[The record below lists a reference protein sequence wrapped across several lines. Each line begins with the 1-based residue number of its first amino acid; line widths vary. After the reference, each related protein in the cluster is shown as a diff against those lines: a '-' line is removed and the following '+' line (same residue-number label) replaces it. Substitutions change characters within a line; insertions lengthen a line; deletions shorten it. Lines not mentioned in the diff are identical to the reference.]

1 MCRLAPGSD
10 APVTDRC
17 QRILSINST
26 TNIFFVETSNPAS
39 PVPPT
44 SVTVPKNDKR
54 TITGWAFFDWAN
66 SAYALVITVAIFP
79 GYFLELTNDTL
90 NVFGLRMSDS
100 TLYAWSIALAY
111 LVIAALSPL
120 LSGIADYGGKKKV
133 FLRFFT
139 TLGALACISLMFF
152 TSMQTLWVGVTG
164 FILATVGFAGGIVFY
179 NSFLPLIATEDR
191 YDDVSAKGFSYG
203 FVGSVILLI
212 ANLIIIMNY
221 EWFGF
226 PDGLRAVP
234 TAFVMVGLWWIGFA
248 QIPLRRLPDDM
259 APTTRENLLTKGYQ
273 EIKKVWRIVR
283 GDSNTLA
290 FLFAFFCYNAG
301 VQAVLFLAS
310 TFAEKELHFNTQ
322 KLIFLVLILQ
332 IVAIGGAW
340 ASAKL
345 SGKKGNKFSIMV
357 MLLIWTGIC
366 ITGYFVE
373 TGLDF
378 YLLAAA
384 VGLVMGGI
392 QSLSRATYAKLL
404 PENTPDTASFFSF
417 YDVMDKVSTVAGT
430 FVFGF
435 VENLTGG
442 MRNSVA
448 ALAVFFV
455 LSLIVLVTVKIKRMS
470 SNASTVS
477 IN

>member
-1 MCRLAPGSD
+1 M
-10 APVTDRC
+10 
-17 QRILSINST
+17 
-26 TNIFFVETSNPAS
+26 ETSAQS
-39 PVPPT
+39 PLPI
-44 SVTVPKNDKR
+44 SESPKNDKR
-54 TITGWAFFDWAN
+54 IIAGWAFFDWAN

-79 GYFLELTNDTL
+79 GYFLELTNDSV
-90 NVFGLRMSDS
+90 NVFGIRMSDS

-111 LVIAALSPL
+111 LIIAALSPL

-139 TLGALACISLMFF
+139 TLGALACISLLFF
-152 TSMQTLWVGVTG
+152 TGMKTLWVGVTG

-203 FVGSVILLI
+203 FIGSVILLV
-212 ANLIIIMNY
+212 ANLLIIMNY

-234 TAFVMVGLWWIGFA
+234 TAFVMVGLWWLGFA
-248 QIPLRRLPDDM
+248 QIPLRRLPND
-259 APTTRENLLTKGYQ
+259 APQQNRENLLTKGY
-273 EIKKVWRIVR
+273 EELRKVWRVVR

-310 TFAEKELHFNTQ
+310 IFADKVLGFNAQ

-345 SGKKGNKFSIMV
+345 SGIKGNKFSIMV

-366 ITGYFVE
+366 ITGYFVQ

-404 PENTPDTASFFSF
+404 PEDTPDTASYFSF

-435 VENLTGG
+435 VENITGG

-455 LSLIVLVTVKIKRMS
+455 ISLIVLATVTIRRMNNSTVTV
-470 SNASTVS
+470 NQE
-477 IN
+477 

>member
-1 MCRLAPGSD
+1 MP
-10 APVTDRC
+10 
-17 QRILSINST
+17 
-26 TNIFFVETSNPAS
+26 E
-39 PVPPT
+39 
-44 SVTVPKNDKR
+44 KNDKR
-54 TITGWAFFDWAN
+54 VITGWAFFDWAN

-79 GYFLELTNDTL
+79 GYFLELTDDVIH
-90 NVFGLRMSDS
+90 VFGIRMSDS

-111 LVIAALSPL
+111 LVIAVLSPI
-120 LSGIADYGGKKKV
+120 LSGIADYGGKKKA

-139 TLGALACISLMFF
+139 LMGSLACISLLFF
-152 TSMQTLWVGVTG
+152 TSMNTLWVGVTG
-164 FILATVGFAGGIVFY
+164 FILATIGFAGGIVFY

-203 FVGSVILLI
+203 FIGSVILLI
-212 ANLIIIMNY
+212 INLIVIMNY
-221 EWFGF
+221 GWFGF

-234 TAFVMVGLWWIGFA
+234 TAFVMVGLWWLGFA
-248 QIPLRRLPDDM
+248 QIPLRRLPDD
-259 APTTRENLLTKGYQ
+259 APPQSRENLLTKGY
-273 EIKKVWRIVR
+273 EELRKVWRVVR
-283 GDSNTLA
+283 GDSNTLS

-310 TFAEKELHFNTQ
+310 TFAEKELHFDTT

-340 ASAKL
+340 GSAKL
-345 SGKKGNKFSIMV
+345 SGAKGNKFSIMV

-366 ITGYFVE
+366 ITGYFVQ

-378 YLLAAA
+378 YLLAVA

-404 PENTPDTASFFSF
+404 PENTPDTASYFSF

-435 VENLTGG
+435 VEHLTGG
-442 MRNSVA
+442 MRNSVMS
-448 ALAVFFV
+448 LAVFFV
-455 LSLIVLVTVKIKRMS
+455 LSLVVL
-470 SNASTVS
+470 AFVS
-477 IN
+477 IRRMIGNGPVPA

>member
-1 MCRLAPGSD
+1 MP
-10 APVTDRC
+10 
-17 QRILSINST
+17 
-26 TNIFFVETSNPAS
+26 E
-39 PVPPT
+39 
-44 SVTVPKNDKR
+44 KNDKR
-54 TITGWAFFDWAN
+54 VITGWAFFDWAN

-79 GYFLELTNDTL
+79 GYFLELTDDVIH
-90 NVFGLRMSDS
+90 VFGIRMSDS

-111 LVIAALSPL
+111 LVIAVLSPI
-120 LSGIADYGGKKKV
+120 LSGIADYGGKKKA

-139 TLGALACISLMFF
+139 LMGSLACISLLFF
-152 TSMQTLWVGVTG
+152 TSMNTLWVGVTG
-164 FILATVGFAGGIVFY
+164 FILATIGFAGGIVFY

-203 FVGSVILLI
+203 FIGSVILLI
-212 ANLIIIMNY
+212 INLIVIMNY
-221 EWFGF
+221 GWFGF

-234 TAFVMVGLWWIGFA
+234 TAFVMVGLWWLGFA
-248 QIPLRRLPDDM
+248 QIPLRRLPDD
-259 APTTRENLLTKGYQ
+259 APPQSRENLLTKGY
-273 EIKKVWRIVR
+273 EELRKVWRVVR
-283 GDSNTLA
+283 GDSNTLS

-310 TFAEKELHFNTQ
+310 TFAEKELHFDTT

-340 ASAKL
+340 GSAKL
-345 SGKKGNKFSIMV
+345 SGAKGNKFSIMV

-366 ITGYFVE
+366 ITGYFVQ

-378 YLLAAA
+378 YLLAVA

-404 PENTPDTASFFSF
+404 PENTPDTASYFSF

-435 VENLTGG
+435 VEQLTGG
-442 MRNSVA
+442 MRNSVMS
-448 ALAVFFV
+448 LAVFFV
-455 LSLIVLVTVKIKRMS
+455 LSLVVLAFVRIRRMIG
-470 SNASTVS
+470 NGPVPA
-477 IN
+477 

>member
-1 MCRLAPGSD
+1 MP
-10 APVTDRC
+10 
-17 QRILSINST
+17 
-26 TNIFFVETSNPAS
+26 E
-39 PVPPT
+39 
-44 SVTVPKNDKR
+44 KNDKR
-54 TITGWAFFDWAN
+54 VITGWAFFDWAN

-79 GYFLELTNDTL
+79 GYFLELTDDVIH
-90 NVFGLRMSDS
+90 VFGIRMSDS

-111 LVIAALSPL
+111 LVIAVLSPI
-120 LSGIADYGGKKKV
+120 LSGIADYGGKKKA

-139 TLGALACISLMFF
+139 LMGSLACISLLFF
-152 TSMQTLWVGVTG
+152 TSMNTLWVGVTG
-164 FILATVGFAGGIVFY
+164 FILATIGFAGGIVFY

-203 FVGSVILLI
+203 FIGSVILLI
-212 ANLIIIMNY
+212 INLIVIMNY
-221 EWFGF
+221 GWFGF

-234 TAFVMVGLWWIGFA
+234 TAFVMVGLWWLGFA
-248 QIPLRRLPDDM
+248 QIPLRRLPDD
-259 APTTRENLLTKGYQ
+259 APPQSRENLLTKGY
-273 EIKKVWRIVR
+273 EELRKVWRVVR
-283 GDSNTLA
+283 GDSNTLS

-310 TFAEKELHFNTQ
+310 TFAEKELHFDTT

-345 SGKKGNKFSIMV
+345 SGVKGNKYSIMV

-366 ITGYFVE
+366 ITGYFVQ

-378 YLLAAA
+378 YLLAVA

-404 PENTPDTASFFSF
+404 PENTPDTASYFSF

-435 VENLTGG
+435 VEQLTGG
-442 MRNSVA
+442 MRNSVMS
-448 ALAVFFV
+448 LAVFFV
-455 LSLIVLVTVKIKRMS
+455 LSLVVLAFVRIRRMIG
-470 SNASTVS
+470 NGPVPA
-477 IN
+477 

>member
-1 MCRLAPGSD
+1 M
-10 APVTDRC
+10 
-17 QRILSINST
+17 
-26 TNIFFVETSNPAS
+26 
-39 PVPPT
+39 
-44 SVTVPKNDKR
+44 
-54 TITGWAFFDWAN
+54 
-66 SAYALVITVAIFP
+66 
-79 GYFLELTNDTL
+79 
-90 NVFGLRMSDS
+90 
-100 TLYAWSIALAY
+100 
-111 LVIAALSPL
+111 
-120 LSGIADYGGKKKV
+120 
-133 FLRFFT
+133 
-139 TLGALACISLMFF
+139 
-152 TSMQTLWVGVTG
+152 
-164 FILATVGFAGGIVFY
+164 
-179 NSFLPLIATEDR
+179 
-191 YDDVSAKGFSYG
+191 
-203 FVGSVILLI
+203 
-212 ANLIIIMNY
+212 
-221 EWFGF
+221 
-226 PDGLRAVP
+226 
-234 TAFVMVGLWWIGFA
+234 
-248 QIPLRRLPDDM
+248 
-259 APTTRENLLTKGYQ
+259 
-273 EIKKVWRIVR
+273 
-283 GDSNTLA
+283 A

-345 SGKKGNKFSIMV
+345 SGRKGNKFSIMT
-357 MLLIWTGIC
+357 MLIIWTGIC

-435 VENLTGG
+435 VEQLTGG

-448 ALAVFFV
+448 ALALFFV
-455 LSLIVLVTVKIKRMS
+455 VSLLVLF
-470 SNASTVS
+470 TVS
-477 IN
+477 IRRMRMQEHGLSH